1 MSIKIIEMPHLG
13 ESVTEASIAVW
24 LVSEGDRIEKYD
36 PIAEAVSDKVTTE
49 IPSNYSGIVK
59 EFLIELD
66 TDVEIGTPIIKIE
79 TEDAGEDDSEDKGA
93 SDQPVG
99 AEAPSDTEKKE
110 EMTEHINKE
119 SDKEAEKR
127 PMERETKEAG
137 QKIASSESKPSTDK
151 NTRYSPAVV
160 RIAQERGIDLN
171 QVEGSG
177 KHGRITRKDVENVD
191 VESQGKQNAVSQ
203 AASNGD
209 LPKSSLS
216 AQKGLKK
223 KAEQTSA
230 APSSYTSSGDE
241 VVPADGIRKAIA
253 KKMVQSSNEIPHA
266 WLMVEADVSTIVK
279 LRNQTKEQFK
289 KQEGVTLS
297 YFPFFVKAVVQA
309 LKKHRVMNASWDNG
323 NIVYHKDI
331 NISVAVATDEH
342 LFVPVIHNAD
352 NYSISG
358 LSKEISRLAELA
370 RDGKLSSQ
378 DIQGGTMTVNNTG
391 SFGSVQSMGIINHP
405 QAAILQVESITKR
418 FVPTEDGGF
427 KAADM
432 INLCL
437 SIDHRIIDGL
447 QAGRF
452 LKDVK
457 ENLQRFTDESDLY

>member
-1 MSIKIIEMPHLG
+1 MSTKIIEMPHLG

-24 LVSEGDRIEKYD
+24 LVSEGDKIEKYD

-66 TDVEIGTPIIKIE
+66 TDVEIGTPIVKIE
-79 TEDAGEDDSEDKGA
+79 TEDAGADEVESE
-93 SDQPVG
+93 QPVG
-99 AEAPSDTEKKE
+99 AEAPSDPEKKE
-110 EMTEHINKE
+110 EMTEHINE
-119 SDKEAEKR
+119 EIDKEADKR
-127 PMERETKEAG
+127 PMERETTETKQESA
-137 QKIASSESKPSTDK
+137 ASRSVPSTDK

-177 KHGRITRKDVENVD
+177 KHGRITRKDVQNFDVD
-191 VESQGKQNAVSQ
+191 SQGKQNTARQTV
-203 AASNGD
+203 SNGD
-209 LPKSSLS
+209 LPKASL
-216 AQKGLKK
+216 AVQKGLKK
-223 KAEQTSA
+223 KAEQASA
-230 APSSYTSSGDE
+230 EPVSYTSSGDE
-241 VVPADGIRKAIA
+241 VVQADGIRKAIA
-253 KKMVQSSNEIPHA
+253 KKMVQSATEIPHA
-266 WLMVEADVSTIVK
+266 WLMVEADVSNIVK
-279 LRNQTKEQFK
+279 LRNKTKEQFK

-309 LKKHRVMNASWDNG
+309 LKKHPIMNASWDNG

-342 LFVPVIHNAD
+342 LFVPVIHNTD

-358 LSKEISRLAELA
+358 LSKEISRLATLA

-427 KAADM
+427 KAADI

>member
-1 MSIKIIEMPHLG
+1 MSLKIIKMPHLG

-24 LVSEGDRIEKYD
+24 LVSEGDKIEKYD

-49 IPSNYSGIVK
+49 IPSNYSGVVK
-59 EFLIELD
+59 EFLIDLD
-66 TDVEIGTPIIKIE
+66 TDVEIGTPMVSIE
-79 TEDAGEDDSEDKGA
+79 TEDEGEDESE
-93 SDQPVG
+93 QPVG
-99 AEAPSDTEKKE
+99 AESASDDEKKE
-110 EMTEHINKE
+110 EMTEHINE
-119 SDKEAEKR
+119 EIDKEAETKTIKR
-127 PMERETKEAG
+127 DTTE
-137 QKIASSESKPSTDK
+137 SSQQNDTVKSAPKSDK

-177 KHGRITRKDVENVD
+177 KHGRITRKDVQNYDVD
-191 VESQGKQNAVSQ
+191 SQ
-203 AASNGD
+203 AAPQAKAQTEAD
-209 LPKSSLS
+209 VPKASIE
-216 AQKGLKK
+216 AQK
-223 KAEQTSA
+223 ETSRKEG
-230 APSSYTSSGDE
+230 APSKTAASYTSSGDE

-253 KKMVQSSNEIPHA
+253 RKMVQSSTEIPHA
-266 WLMVEADVSTIVK
+266 WLMVEADVSNIVK
-279 LRNQTKEQFK
+279 LRNKTKEQFK
-289 KQEGVTLS
+289 QQEGVTLS

-309 LKKHRVMNASWDNG
+309 LKKNKIINASWDNG

-342 LFVPVIHNAD
+342 LFVPVIKNAD
-352 NYSISG
+352 DYSISG
-358 LSKEISRLAELA
+358 LSKEINRLASLA
-370 RDGKLSSQ
+370 RDGKLGSQ

-457 ENLQRFTDESDLY
+457 ENLQKFSDESDLY